1 MVAKL
6 PISPQRNLPR
16 NCLPQNGR
24 HIQPTIEVWPVEG
37 SRVDVTDGAVDDA
50 ELVAVWTEDAKV
62 VDDADGAQ
70 FLIDDVAAV
79 DGADLDVGDGRVAV
93 AVGVEVAA
101 LEARA
106 GLPPRHA
113 HRLFGEDVVGG
124 VGRRLQRRARVP
136 LPRRQEA
143 PRLAQRVVQRVVG
156 LEEEIARR
164 GHDAVD
170 LGELPRR
177 RVDVELRRDLVRAA
191 RVRHEHLGEGGALR
205 CVERRPPVVD
215 AQGPAQRAVGNGHRR
230 QVLPLRGVGR
240 EHRPQPAH
248 LPGALRHDVYRSV
261 TALSESRSQAP
272 EARRTSPNARA
283 RHEVIMLA
291 KQRMRSSST
300 YLPTFV
306 PSLEEITC

>member
-1 MVAKL
+1 M
-6 PISPQRNLPR
+6 
-16 NCLPQNGR
+16 
-24 HIQPTIEVWPVEG
+24 
-37 SRVDVTDGAVDDA
+37 
-50 ELVAVWTEDAKV
+50 

-70 FLIDDVAAV
+70 FLVDDVAAV
-79 DGADLDVGDGRVAV
+79 DGADLDVGD
-93 AVGVEVAA
+93 
-101 LEARA
+101 AR
-106 GLPPRHA
+106 
-113 HRLFGEDVVGG
+113 
-124 VGRRLQRRARVP
+124 
-136 LPRRQEA
+136 
-143 PRLAQRVVQRVVG
+143 
-156 LEEEIARR
+156 
-164 GHDAVD
+164 
-170 LGELPRR
+170 
-177 RVDVELRRDLVRAA
+177 
-191 RVRHEHLGEGGALR
+191 
-205 CVERRPPVVD
+205 VERRPPVVD
-215 AQGPAQRAVGNGHRR
+215 AQGPAQCAVGHGHRR